1 MPRRS
6 ARLRRMKC
14 LESRRAPMVGISLK
28 VAFCLAAAL
37 NSAAAAATTSEAEQ
51 KSHDNFP
58 DEQSAF
64 GIEYPV
70 QKPAK
75 LPDAVLAILKL
86 DERVAACQKENSAA
100 VAVDWFVASE
110 IHLGKESA
118 PPDLIVQPQNEC
130 LASANIEPFWV
141 FRRTEKGF
149 SLALMTYAAD
159 LEVVG
164 TRTHG
169 YRDIRVTQEGEVRSV
184 AAIFRFDGKEYE
196 DK

>member
-1 MPRRS
+1 MSQRS
-6 ARLRRMKC
+6 ARFGRMKWFE
-14 LESRRAPMVGISLK
+14 LRYAIMTEIGLR
-28 VAFCLAAAL
+28 VALGTATVFGLAGANVAS
-37 NSAAAAATTSEAEQ
+37 NTMQ
-51 KSHDNFP
+51 KSPERFS

-75 LPDAVLAILKL
+75 LPDTVLSILKT
-86 DERVAACQKENSAA
+86 DERVAACQKQNSAA
-100 VAVDWFVASE
+100 VVPDWFVASE
-110 IHLGKESA
+110 IHLSKESA

-141 FRRTEKGF
+141 FRRTEKGY